1 LAPAES
7 KQTNNFDLLCNLT
20 KIYPTSSRILL
31 DTSEEN
37 KSDYVEEL
45 RKVLKKLDVR
55 LETVLISHWHHDHV
69 GSAGAIHGDKNMH
82 ADHGA

>member
-1 LAPAES
+1 MRTSEIVA
-7 KQTNNFDLLCNLT
+7 KNNINFFS
-20 KIYPTSSRILL
+20 PSRILL

-37 KSDYVEEL
+37 KSDYVDEL

-69 GSAGAIHGDKNMH
+69 GSAGAIHSDKNLH